1 MKVVIHDRTER
12 LPASLRSDAERKLDR
27 LSRHFD
33 RVLEAEIHFEEESR
47 RSRERTVVSRILV
60 HAAGRKAPL
69 LKAQERAADQK
80 AALDLA
86 LDKIDRQVRKLKER
100 RRDRRAV
107 APAEIAASSLNGG
120 APKPAGPDLDVIQ
133 RHLKAESRDQA
144 RRRLETEDAQ
154 FHLFL
159 NEDTGEVNVIY
170 RRADGGL
177 RVIEPV
183 LK

>member
-12 LPASLRSDAERKLDR
+12 VPARLRSDAERKLGR

-33 RVLEAEIHFEEESR
+33 RVLEAEVHFEEESR
-47 RSRERTVVSRILV
+47 RSRERAVVSRILV
-60 HAAGRKAPL
+60 HAVGRKAPL
-69 LKAQERAADQK
+69 LKAQERAADEK

-107 APAEIAASSLNGG
+107 APAEITVALNGD
-120 APKPAGPDLDVIQ
+120 APRVPAAEVDVVR
-133 RHLKAESRDQA
+133 RHLKPESLEQA
-144 RRRLETEDAQ
+144 RRRLEREETQ

-159 NEDTGEVNVIY
+159 NEDTGEVNVLY

-183 LK
+183 LR

>member
-12 LPASLRSDAERKLDR
+12 AGATLRSYAERKLDR

-33 RVLEAEIHFEEESR
+33 RVLEAEVHFEEETR
-47 RSRERTVVSRILV
+47 RSRAPVVVSRILV
-60 HAAGRKAPL
+60 HAVGRKAPVL
-69 LKAQERAADQK
+69 EAREKAADER

-86 LDKIDRQVRKLKER
+86 LDKIDRQVLKLKER
-100 RRDRRAV
+100 RKDRRAL
-107 APAEIAASSLNGG
+107 PANGTRPD
-120 APKPAGPDLDVIQ
+120 APDLDGLEAHPLDVVR
-133 RHLKAESRDQA
+133 RHLKPET
-144 RRRLETEDAQ
+144 LEHAAAQLEAGEQQ

-159 NEDTGEVNVIY
+159 NEDSGEVNVIY

-183 LK
+183 LT

>member
-12 LPASLRSDAERKLDR
+12 LPARLRSDAERKLGR

-33 RVLEAEIHFEEESR
+33 RVLEAEIHFEEESPG
-47 RSRERTVVSRILV
+47 SRERAVVSRILV
-60 HAAGRKAPL
+60 HAVGRKAPL
-69 LKAQERAADQK
+69 LKAQERGADQK

-100 RRDRRAV
+100 RRDRRALPPGEVTV
-107 APAEIAASSLNGG
+107 ALNGASSR
-120 APKPAGPDLDVIQ
+120 PAVPGLDTVQ
-133 RHLKAESRDQA
+133 RHLKPESLEQA
-144 RRRLETEDAQ
+144 QRRLESEEAQ
-154 FHLFL
+154 FHLFV

-183 LK
+183 LT

>member
-12 LPASLRSDAERKLDR
+12 LPARLRSDAERKLGR

-47 RSRERTVVSRILV
+47 RSRERAVVSRILV
-60 HAAGRKAPL
+60 HAVGRKAPL
-69 LKAQERAADQK
+69 LKAQERAADEK

-100 RRDRRAV
+100 RRDRRA
-107 APAEIAASSLNGG
+107 ASPAEITVALNGE
-120 APKPAGPDLDVIQ
+120 APRPVPAELDVVQ
-133 RHLKAESRDQA
+133 RHLKPESLDQA
-144 RRRLETEDAQ
+144 RRKLETEEAH

-159 NEDTGEVNVIY
+159 DEDSGEVNVIY

-177 RVIEPV
+177 RVIQPI

>member
-12 LPASLRSDAERKLDR
+12 LPARLRSDAERKLSR

-33 RVLEAEIHFEEESR
+33 RVLEAEVHFEEESR
-47 RSRERTVVSRILV
+47 RSRERSVVSRILV
-60 HAAGRKAPL
+60 HAVGRKAPV
-69 LKAQERAADQK
+69 LKAQERAADEK

-107 APAEIAASSLNGG
+107 GPGEMTVAMNGA
-120 APKPAGPDLDVIQ
+120 APKTPSAELDVVR
-133 RHLKAESRDQA
+133 RHLKPESLDQA
-144 RRRLETEDAQ
+144 RRHLDTDDSQ

-159 NEDTGEVNVIY
+159 NEESGEVNLIY

-177 RVIEPV
+177 RVIEP
-183 LK
+183 LMK

>member
-12 LPASLRSDAERKLDR
+12 LPASLRSDAERKLGR
-27 LSRHFD
+27 LTRHFD
-33 RVLEAEIHFEEESR
+33 RVLEAEIHFEVESR

-60 HAAGRKAPL
+60 HAVGRKAPL
-69 LKAQERAADQK
+69 LKAQERAADEK

-86 LDKIDRQVRKLKER
+86 LDKIDRQVRKLKEK

-107 APAEIAASSLNGG
+107 APAEIAVDRNG
-120 APKPAGPDLDVIQ
+120 AAAEPILADLDVVQ
-133 RHLKAESRDQA
+133 RHLKAESVEQA
-144 RRRLETEDAQ
+144 RRRLEKEEAH
-154 FHLFL
+154 FHLFV
-159 NEDTGEVNVIY
+159 NEESGEVNVIY

-183 LK
+183 LR